1 MVMHS
6 NFIGKFGCKING
18 KSDNKIQ
25 IDTGQGSTS
34 RSSGGRKSEGGRAN
48 GGEIN
53 GRITRKITS
62 ERKGESVI
70 DGYGKFNGHDKK

>member
-1 MVMHS
+1 MMMSTKNVIAKVIK
-6 NFIGKFGCKING
+6 NNGKRVIGKRKGIKF
-18 KSDNKIQ
+18 
-25 IDTGQGSTS
+25 